1 MTALASSRWAATA
14 LFFMNGVIFATWV
27 SRIPAIQKS
36 LGMSDGLLGGA
47 LLFMALGALVAMPV
61 AGNLS
66 SRFGSAVV
74 CGWSCV
80 VFFAGLPVLAL
91 APNPWTLMAGLFVFG
106 MGHGALDVAMN
117 AQAVVVEIRYEKPIM
132 SSFHAL
138 FSLGGL
144 TGAALGG
151 VIAELG
157 TRPRV
162 HFGAVGVILALVTFV
177 YACPR
182 LLRDTAVQE
191 VKKTPFTWPSSRLIM
206 LGIIAFCVLM
216 GEGAMA
222 DWSAIYLE
230 KVTGSSEGLAAAGYA
245 AFSVT
250 MAAGRFGG
258 DALTA
263 RFGPVKLVRWGGLLS
278 AAGLAGALIFANPV
292 IAIVGL
298 AAVGL
303 GYSTVVP
310 QVFTAAGRVKDM
322 EAGPALAAVS
332 TMGYFGFLIG
342 PPLIGFLAEGVT
354 LRMALVLIVLTSLV
368 LTILASRT
376 RS

>member
-1 MTALASSRWAATA
+1 MTALASSRWAVTA

-27 SRIPAIQKS
+27 SRIPAIQKA

-66 SRFGSAVV
+66 TRFGSARV
-74 CGWSCV
+74 CGWSAL

-91 APNPWTLMAGLFVFG
+91 APNPWTLMAGLFIFG

-117 AQAVVVEIRYEKPIM
+117 AQAVVVEVRYDKPIM

-144 TGAALGG
+144 AGAGLGG

-157 TRPRV
+157 TRPEI
-162 HFGAVGVILALVTFV
+162 HFGIIGAILALVTFA

-182 LLRDTAVQE
+182 LLTGTAVRD
-191 VKKTPFTWPSSRLIM
+191 VPKTPFAWPSQRLIM

-230 KVTGSSEGLAAAGYA
+230 KVTSASEGLAAAGYA
-245 AFSVT
+245 AFSLT

-263 RFGPVKLVRWGGLLS
+263 KFGPVKLVRWSGLLS
-278 AAGLAGALIFANPV
+278 AAGLVVALVSAEPV
-292 IAIVGL
+292 ISIL
-298 AAVGL
+298 SFAAVGL

-310 QVFTAAGRVKDM
+310 QVFTAAGRM
-322 EAGPALAAVS
+322 EGMQAGPALAAVT

-354 LRMALVLIVLTSLV
+354 LRMALGLIVLTSLV
-368 LTILASRT
+368 LTVLASRT